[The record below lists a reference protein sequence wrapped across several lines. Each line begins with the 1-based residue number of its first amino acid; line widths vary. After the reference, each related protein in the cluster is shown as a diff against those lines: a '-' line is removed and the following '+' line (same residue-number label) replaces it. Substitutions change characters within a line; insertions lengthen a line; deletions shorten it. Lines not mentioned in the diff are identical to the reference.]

1 MRRPLLFRS
10 RKASSLLW
18 DMVLLVLGVGCFLAA
33 VLFPLIAEAEPKI
46 PSAVDARLARMVRDD
61 GARGVTLM
69 VFRHG
74 RLLYRIDKGD
84 IAPNARLPVASASK
98 WVAAALVMTV
108 VDEGRLSLDEPVGKR
123 LPDFTGDAG
132 TITLR
137 QLLSFTSGQGSL
149 RGLVDVRQDPRITLA
164 DSARLIAKLPLKDK
178 PGAVFKYG
186 SPALQVAGALAE
198 QATGKSWAQLFRERL
213 AIPLGMIDTE
223 WSNPLWPNVP
233 AGDIRN
239 PNLQGGLITTAE
251 DYGRF
256 LTMLAQGGVYRGRR
270 ILSQQAV
277 NAMEHAQTQGLPMV
291 FVPPGGKRMS
301 LQYALGNW
309 CGGVAD
315 NGDCTFASSP
325 GALGTYPWIDR
336 ANDIYGIFFMRH
348 RLALVQE
355 DIEEA
360 RDIIEQAASGTP

>member
-10 RKASSLLW
+10 RKASSLLL
-18 DMVLLVLGVGCFLAA
+18 DIVLLLLAA
-33 VLFPLIAEAEPKI
+33 SCLLAAALFPLIATAQPLA
-46 PSAVDARLARMVRDD
+46 PPAVEARLARMVHDE
-61 GARGVTLM
+61 GVSGVTLM

-74 RLLYRIDKGD
+74 GLLYRIDKGD
-84 IAPNARLPVASASK
+84 IAPDARLPVASASK
-98 WVAAALVMTV
+98 WMAAALIMTV
-108 VDEGRLSLDEPVGKR
+108 VDDGGLSLDEPIGKR
-123 LPDFTGDAG
+123 LPEFTGEAG
-132 TITLR
+132 RITLR

-149 RGLVDVRQDPRITLA
+149 RGLIDVRQDPRITLEE
-164 DSARLIAKLPLKDK
+164 SARQIAKLPLQDK

-198 QATGKSWAQLFRERL
+198 QATGKSWAQLFQEKL
-213 AIPLGMIDTE
+213 ALPLGMVNTE

-233 AGDIRN
+233 AGEVRN
-239 PNLQGGLITTAE
+239 PNLQGGLITTVA

-256 LTMLAQGGVYRGRR
+256 LTMLASNGVYQGRR
-270 ILSQQAV
+270 ILSPEAV
-277 NAMEHAQTQGLPMV
+277 NTMEHAQTRGLPMA
-291 FVPPGGKRMS
+291 FVPPDGKGLA

-315 NGDCTFASSP
+315 NGDCTLVSSP

-336 ANDIYGIFFMRH
+336 TNGLYGIFFMRH
-348 RLALVQE
+348 RLTLVRD

-360 RDIIEQAASGTP
+360 RHIIEQSVSGAP